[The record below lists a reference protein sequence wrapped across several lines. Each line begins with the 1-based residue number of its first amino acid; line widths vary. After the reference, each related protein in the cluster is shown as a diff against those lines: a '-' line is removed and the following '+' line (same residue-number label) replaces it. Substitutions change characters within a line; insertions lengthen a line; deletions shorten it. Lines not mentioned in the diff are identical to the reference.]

1 MKNKFDG
8 ATKPSTKKLIIPI
21 TDNNEFFSEVA
32 DYLTADLNVEKID
45 HIRRF
50 SAVVRDLEVYRIS
63 AFDCDCEFL
72 ISDYEAAP
80 KNGKVAMKEFKGRME
95 CTTLNVTDS
104 DFYWSGYYRHTSVRW
119 ESESVPLSVLDED
132 GEYDLRKA
140 IGAVEDTG
148 PDTRF

>member
-1 MKNKFDG
+1 MKIIFDG

-32 DYLTADLNVEKID
+32 DYLTTDLNVEKID
-45 HIRRF
+45 RIRRF
-50 SAVVRDLEVYRIS
+50 SAVVKGLEVYKIS

-72 ISDYEAAP
+72 ISDYETDP
-80 KNGKVAMKEFKGRME
+80 KNGKVAMKEFKGRMK
-95 CTTLNVTDS
+95 CTTLNVTDNV
-104 DFYWSGYYRHTSVRW
+104 FYWSGYYRHTSVRW

-132 GEYDLRKA
+132 GEYDLRET
-140 IGAVEDTG
+140 IRVIEDTG